1 MSAFRRVGFATAA
14 SALVLGTSFAVPQA
28 AYADQNTCTTGAVGK
43 VSDANQ
49 TPWEIANANIPQ
61 LVNTHGTPMTG
72 SGVTVAVID
81 TGIQAQHQLSVSSSN
96 GEVLNG
102 EGSDFRADDDGHGT
116 MVASII
122 AAHKESGNAMQ
133 GIAPGVTL
141 LSYREAGCKA
151 PQNSTTA
158 NTETGMA
165 KAIKDAVSAGADVI
179 NISQDGYED
188 EPALSAAVQAAYNKG
203 VVIVASAGNQGDRD
217 TTGGANNTD
226 YGVDPKTYPA
236 SYMPYVLAV
245 GAVDQFGTV
254 PTFSETGSAKNG
266 YYIGVVA
273 PGVSVEGLMPNGSMA
288 VDDGTSFSA
297 PYVAAEA
304 ALIIQEHGWAGSAH
318 ASPSRAYDVMKI
330 IEATADGDG
339 GYSSSL
345 GWGQVN
351 IQKAL
356 AATSSDQ
363 LYPPGSRIP
372 GLTPLLGAGP
382 NKDGDAVAAASGG
395 SRTVV
400 KPYVAAAA
408 DENAQHQQRWAYIA
422 LGAALLVA
430 VVALAGSAVAR
441 DAARRR
447 GARP

>member
-14 SALVLGTSFAVPQA
+14 TALVLGTSFAVPQA
-28 AYADQNTCTTGAVGK
+28 AYADQNSTCTTDAVGK
-43 VSDANQ
+43 VSDPNQ
-49 TPWEIANANIPQ
+49 PPWEIANAGISH
-61 LVNTHGTPMTG
+61 LVNTHGTQMTG
-72 SGVTVAVID
+72 AGVTVAVID
-81 TGIQAQHQLSVSSSN
+81 TGIQAQNQLSVSSTH

-102 EGSDFRADDDGHGT
+102 ESGFRSDDDGHGT

-122 AAHKESGNAMQ
+122 AAQKSNGNAMQ

-141 LSYREAGCKA
+141 LSFREAGCKA
-151 PQNSTTA
+151 PQSSTTA
-158 NTETGMA
+158 NTENGMA
-165 KAIKDAVSAGADVI
+165 KAINDAVSAGADVI

-188 EPALSAAVQAAYNKG
+188 EPALSAAVQAAYAKG

-236 SYMPYVLAV
+236 SYTPYVLAV

-254 PTFSETGSAKNG
+254 PTFSETGTAKNG
-266 YYIGVVA
+266 YYVGVVA
-273 PGVSVEGLMPNGSMA
+273 PGVGVEGLMPNGSMA

-304 ALIIQEHGWAGSAH
+304 ALIIQEHGWAGDS
-318 ASPSRAYDVMKI
+318 SPSRAYDVMKI
-330 IEATADGDG
+330 IEATADGGG
-339 GYSSSL
+339 GYSASL
-345 GWGQVN
+345 GWGEVD

-382 NKDGDAVAAASGG
+382 NKDGDAVAAASGA

-400 KPYVAAAA
+400 RPYVAAAA
-408 DENAQHQQRWAYIA
+408 NEEAQHQQRWAYIA

-441 DAARRR
+441 DTARRR